1 MITRL
6 KGIFL
11 FIICGLMTF
20 MAVTAQETSDTLR
33 KNAVNIFIDCHR
45 CDMNYIREEIPYVN
59 YVRDVKEA
67 DVYILET
74 IQRTGSGGLAFNYIF
89 NGRRKYAGM
98 NDTLM
103 YSSRPDDSS
112 DLIRRRRTETMKM
125 GLMRY
130 VARTPLASEIQISHS
145 KGLEQEEVIDRWNFW
160 VFELE
165 TNPRFEWEELSQEVR
180 LRNSVSA
187 NKVTPDWKIEFDFDH
202 DLSINKYTYDDTTYV
217 REKSSA
223 KFDNLVVKSI
233 NDHWSAGMRLDIS
246 RSTFSNYL
254 LHYNIYP
261 SVEYNIYPYSE
272 ATHKQLRILYGLGH
286 TYSHYIDTTIYNLIS
301 EHRFKQ
307 ELQIA
312 YEVQNQW
319 GSVNLSMEASNY
331 LHDFSKNRLELN
343 ARIHIRIT
351 KGLSFSLFGGMA
363 RIRDQ
368 LSLAK
373 GELSE
378 ADILLR
384 LQELATGYRIDG
396 GLGITYTF
404 GSIYNNVVNPRFG
417 NRFRF

>member
-1 MITRL
+1 
-6 KGIFL
+6 
-11 FIICGLMTF
+11 MTI
-20 MAVTAQETSDTLR
+20 MTATAQETHDTLR
-33 KNAVNIFIDCHR
+33 KNAINVFIDCFR

-74 IQRTGSGGLAFNYIF
+74 SQSTGSGGSAYNYLF
-89 NGRRKYAGM
+89 SGRGKYAGM
-98 NDTLM
+98 NDTLA
-103 YSSRPDDSS
+103 YSSRPDDTS
-112 DLIRRRRTETMKM
+112 DHTRRRRTETIKM

-130 VARTPLASEIQISHS
+130 VARTPLAGEIDIRHS
-145 KGLEQEEVIDRWNFW
+145 GKMEQEEVVDKWNNW
-160 VFELE
+160 VFEIE
-165 TNPRFEWEELSQEVR
+165 TRPRFEWEELSKE
-180 LRNSVSA
+180 LSIRNSLLAS
-187 NKVTPDWKIEFDFDH
+187 KVTPDWKIEFDFRH
-202 DLSINKYTYDDTTYV
+202 DYNLNKYTYSDTTYT
-217 REKSSA
+217 RERSSA
-223 KFDNLVVKSI
+223 QFDNLVVKSI
-233 NDHWSAGMRLDIS
+233 TDHWSAGLKMDVS

-254 LHYNIYP
+254 LNYNIYP
-261 SVEYNIYPYSE
+261 SIEYNIYPYSE
-272 ATHKQLRILYGLGH
+272 ATHRQLRILYGFGH
-286 TYSHYIDTTIYNLIS
+286 SYAHYMDTTIYNLIS
-301 EHRFKQ
+301 ESRLRQ
-307 ELQIA
+307 ELRIA
-312 YEVQNQW
+312 YEVQDQW
-319 GSVNLSMEASNY
+319 GSVNLSMEASHY
-331 LHDFSKNRLELN
+331 MHDFSKNRLELN

-351 KGLSFSLFGGMA
+351 KGLSFSLFGGVA

>member
-1 MITRL
+1 MITRP

-11 FIICGLMTF
+11 FIVCGLMTF
-20 MAVTAQETSDTLR
+20 MTVMAQETNDTLR
-33 KNAVNIFIDCHR
+33 KNAINVFIDCFR

-74 IQRTGSGGLAFNYIF
+74 RQSTGSGGSAYNYIF
-89 NGRRKYAGM
+89 SGRGKYTGM
-98 NDTLM
+98 NDTLV

-112 DLIRRRRTETMKM
+112 DHTRRRRTETMKM

-130 VARTPLASEIQISHS
+130 VARTPLASRIQISHS
-145 KGLEQEEVIDRWNFW
+145 DDLEEEEVTDKWNFW

-180 LRNSVSA
+180 LRNSISA
-187 NKVTPDWKIEFDFDH
+187 NKVTPEWKIEFDFDH
-202 DLSINKYTYDDTTYV
+202 DLSVNKYTYDDTTFV
-217 REKSSA
+217 RDKSSA
-223 KFDNLVVKSI
+223 RFDNLVVKSI
-233 NDHWSAGMRLDIS
+233 NDHWSAGLRMDIS

-254 LHYNIYP
+254 LNYNIDP
-261 SVEYNIYPYSE
+261 SLEYNIYPYSE
-272 ATHKQLRILYGLGH
+272 ATHRQLRILYGFGH

-301 EHRFKQ
+301 ESRLRQ
-307 ELQIA
+307 ELRIA
-312 YEVQNQW
+312 YKVQDQW
-319 GSVNLSMEASNY
+319 GSVNVSMEASNY
-331 LHDFSKNRLELN
+331 MHDLSKNRIELG

-351 KGLSFSLFGGMA
+351 KGLSFSLFGGVA

-417 NRFRF
+417 SRYF